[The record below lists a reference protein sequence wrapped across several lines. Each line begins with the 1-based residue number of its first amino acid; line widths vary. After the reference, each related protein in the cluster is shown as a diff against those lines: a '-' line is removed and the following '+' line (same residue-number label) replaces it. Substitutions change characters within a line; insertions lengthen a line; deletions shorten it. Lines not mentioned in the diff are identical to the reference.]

1 MTQARTDV
9 TLCATF
15 SRSNYM
21 ARNLNLSQCISE
33 ALTLEMQR
41 DPSVLMIG
49 EDVGMQGGVFGASR
63 GLQKKFG
70 KERVIDTPISESAF
84 TGMAVGLALE
94 GYRPVI
100 EIMFV
105 DFIGV
110 CLDQVYNAIA
120 KNHYMS
126 GGKVRMPIV
135 IKTAGGCIGSGA
147 QHSQCLWGLFAHLP
161 GLKVVAPSNPYDAK
175 GLLASAV
182 ESDDPVVFI
191 EHKGLLLKRAEEFT
205 FGNEV
210 PEDRYVV
217 PLGKANVVKEGKDIT
232 LVTLSG
238 TVAPA
243 LAASL
248 SLASSLDVEVIDL
261 RSVVPLD
268 IATVAE
274 SVRKTGR
281 LLVVDE
287 DYLSFGLSG
296 EIVARLMEAG
306 VGINKVRRLAVPDVP
321 IPGARTLEE
330 AVVPNEQ
337 SIRHELELLGNK

>member
-1 MTQARTDV
+1 
-9 TLCATF
+9 
-15 SRSNYM
+15 M

-33 ALTLEMQR
+33 ALHLEMER
-41 DPSVLMIG
+41 DPSVVVIG
-49 EDVGMQGGVFGASR
+49 EDVGMQGGVFGATR

-70 KERVIDTPISESAF
+70 STRVVDTPISESAI
-84 TGMAVGLALE
+84 TGMGVGLALE
-94 GYRPVI
+94 GYRPI
-100 EIMFV
+100 LEIMFV

-126 GGKVRMPIV
+126 GGRVRMPIV

-175 GLLASAV
+175 GLMASAV

-191 EHKGLLLKRAEEFT
+191 EHKGLLLKRAEDFT
-205 FGNEV
+205 FGSDV
-210 PEDRYVV
+210 PSDRYTV
-217 PLGKANVVKEGKDIT
+217 PIGEAKVLRSGNDLT

-243 LAASL
+243 MKAAEIVE
-248 SLASSLDVEVIDL
+248 AAGIGVEVIDL

-268 IATVAE
+268 MKTVAE
-274 SVRKTGR
+274 SVAKTGR
-281 LLVVDE
+281 ILVVDE
-287 DYLSFGLSG
+287 DYLSFGLSA
-296 EIVARLMEAG
+296 EIVTRLIEAG
-306 VGINKVRRLAVPDVP
+306 VNLKSVKRLAVPDVP
-321 IPGARTLEE
+321 IPGALSLEE
-330 AVVPNEQ
+330 VVVPNAG
-337 SIRHELELLGNK
+337 SIQAAIEEMMGKQ

>member
-1 MTQARTDV
+1 M
-9 TLCATF
+9 
-15 SRSNYM
+15 
-21 ARNLNLSQCISE
+21 E
-33 ALTLEMQR
+33 R
-41 DPSVLMIG
+41 DPNVIVIG
-49 EDVGMQGGVFGASR
+49 EDVGAQGGVFGATR

-70 KERVIDTPISESAF
+70 SQRVVDTPISESAI
-84 TGMAVGLALE
+84 TGMGVGLALE
-94 GYRPVI
+94 GFRPVL

-126 GGKVRMPIV
+126 GGRIRMPIV

-182 ESDDPVVFI
+182 ESDDPVIFI
-191 EHKGLLLKRAEEFT
+191 EHKGLLLKRAEDFT
-205 FGNEV
+205 FGGEV
-210 PEDRYVV
+210 PAERYTV
-217 PLGKANVVKEGKDIT
+217 PIGEAKILRDGRDLT
-232 LVTLSG
+232 LITLSG

-243 LAASL
+243 VLAAEAVAKSGI
-248 SLASSLDVEVIDL
+248 DVEVLDL

-268 IATVAE
+268 MVTVIE

-281 LLVVDE
+281 VLVVDE

-296 EIVARLMEAG
+296 EIIARLVEAG
-306 VGINKVRRLAVPDVP
+306 VALKSVKRLAVPDVP
-321 IPGARTLEE
+321 IPGAVTLER
-330 AVVPNEQ
+330 AVVPNAD
-337 SIRHELELLGNK
+337 SIEATILEMVDKR

>member
-1 MTQARTDV
+1 
-9 TLCATF
+9 
-15 SRSNYM
+15 M

-33 ALTLEMQR
+33 SLHLEMER
-41 DPSVLMIG
+41 DPSVVVVG
-49 EDVGMQGGVFGASR
+49 EDVGMQGGVFGATR

-70 KERVIDTPISESAF
+70 AARVIDTPISETAI
-84 TGMAVGLALE
+84 TGMGVGLALE
-94 GYRPVI
+94 GFRPVL

-175 GLLASAV
+175 GLLASAI

-191 EHKGLLLKRAEEFT
+191 EHKGLLLKRAEDFT
-205 FGNEV
+205 FGSEV
-210 PEDRYVV
+210 PEGRYVV
-217 PLGKANVVKEGKDIT
+217 PLGKANIVRSGSDIT

-243 LAASL
+243 VAAADSVQSL
-248 SLASSLDVEVIDL
+248 GINVEVIDL

-268 IATVAE
+268 IATVVE
-274 SVRKTGR
+274 SVKKTGR
-281 LLVVDE
+281 LLIVDE
-287 DYLSFGLSG
+287 DYLSFGLSA
-296 EIVARLMEAG
+296 EIIARVLESG
-306 VGINKVRRLAVPDVP
+306 VTPTLVRRHAVPDVP
-321 IPGARTLEE
+321 IPGAIILEH
-330 AVVPNEQ
+330 AVVPSES
-337 SIRHELELLGNK
+337 SISKEIRAMMGKS

>member
-1 MTQARTDV
+1 
-9 TLCATF
+9 
-15 SRSNYM
+15 M

-33 ALTLEMQR
+33 ALHLEMER
-41 DPSVLMIG
+41 DPSVVVIG
-49 EDVGMQGGVFGASR
+49 EDVGMQGGVFGATR

-70 KERVIDTPISESAF
+70 STRVVDTPISESAI
-84 TGMAVGLALE
+84 TGMGVGLALE
-94 GYRPVI
+94 GYRPI
-100 EIMFV
+100 LEIMFV

-126 GGKVRMPIV
+126 GGRVRMPIV

-175 GLLASAV
+175 GLMASAV

-191 EHKGLLLKRAEEFT
+191 EHKGLLLKRAEDFT
-205 FGNEV
+205 FGSDV
-210 PEDRYVV
+210 PSDRYTV
-217 PLGKANVVKEGKDIT
+217 PIGEAKVLRSGNDLT

-243 LAASL
+243 MKAAEIVE
-248 SLASSLDVEVIDL
+248 AAGIGVEVIDL

-268 IATVAE
+268 MKTVAE
-274 SVRKTGR
+274 SVIKTGR
-281 LLVVDE
+281 ILVVDE
-287 DYLSFGLSG
+287 DYLSFGLSA
-296 EIVARLMEAG
+296 EIVTRLIEAG
-306 VGINKVRRLAVPDVP
+306 VNLKSVKRLAVPDVP
-321 IPGARTLEE
+321 IPGALSLEE
-330 AVVPNEQ
+330 VVVPNAG
-337 SIRHELELLGNK
+337 SIQVAIEEMMGKQ

>member
-1 MTQARTDV
+1 M
-9 TLCATF
+9 
-15 SRSNYM
+15 S
-21 ARNLNLSQCISE
+21 RNLNLSQCISE
-33 ALTLEMQR
+33 SLHLEMER
-41 DPSVLMIG
+41 DPNVIVIG
-49 EDVGMQGGVFGASR
+49 EDVGAQGGVFGATR

-70 KERVIDTPISESAF
+70 SQRVVDTPISESAI
-84 TGMAVGLALE
+84 TGMGVGLALE
-94 GYRPVI
+94 GFRPVL

-126 GGKVRMPIV
+126 GGRIRMPIV

-182 ESDDPVVFI
+182 ESDDPVIFI
-191 EHKGLLLKRAEEFT
+191 EHKGLLLKRAEDFT
-205 FGNEV
+205 FGGEV
-210 PEDRYVV
+210 PAERYTV
-217 PLGKANVVKEGKDIT
+217 PIGEAKIVRDGRDLT
-232 LVTLSG
+232 LITLSG

-243 LAASL
+243 VLAAEAVAKSGI
-248 SLASSLDVEVIDL
+248 DVEVLDL

-268 IATVAE
+268 MVTVIE

-281 LLVVDE
+281 VLVVDE

-296 EIVARLMEAG
+296 EVITRLVEAG
-306 VGINKVRRLAVPDVP
+306 VPLKSVKRLAVPDVP
-321 IPGARTLEE
+321 IPGAVTLER
-330 AVVPNEQ
+330 AVVPNAD
-337 SIRHELELLGNK
+337 SIEATILEMVDKR

>member
-1 MTQARTDV
+1 
-9 TLCATF
+9 
-15 SRSNYM
+15 M

-33 ALTLEMQR
+33 ALHLEMER
-41 DPSVLMIG
+41 DPSVVVIG
-49 EDVGMQGGVFGASR
+49 EDVGMQGGVFGATR

-70 KERVIDTPISESAF
+70 STRVVDTPISESAI
-84 TGMAVGLALE
+84 TGMGVGLALE
-94 GYRPVI
+94 GYRPI
-100 EIMFV
+100 LEIMFV

-126 GGKVRMPIV
+126 GGRVRMPIV

-175 GLLASAV
+175 GLMASAV

-191 EHKGLLLKRAEEFT
+191 EHKGLLLKRAEDFT
-205 FGNEV
+205 FGSDV
-210 PEDRYVV
+210 PSDRYTV
-217 PLGKANVVKEGKDIT
+217 PIGEAKVLRSGNDLT

-243 LAASL
+243 MKAAEIVE
-248 SLASSLDVEVIDL
+248 AAGIGVEVIDL

-268 IATVAE
+268 MKTVAE
-274 SVRKTGR
+274 SVAKTGR
-281 LLVVDE
+281 ILVVDE
-287 DYLSFGLSG
+287 DYLSFGLSA
-296 EIVARLMEAG
+296 EIVTRLIEAG
-306 VGINKVRRLAVPDVP
+306 VNPKSVKRLAVPDVP
-321 IPGARTLEE
+321 IPGALSLEE
-330 AVVPNEQ
+330 VVVPNAG
-337 SIRHELELLGNK
+337 SIQAAIEEMMGKQ

>member
-1 MTQARTDV
+1 M
-9 TLCATF
+9 
-15 SRSNYM
+15 
-21 ARNLNLSQCISE
+21 E
-33 ALTLEMQR
+33 R
-41 DPSVLMIG
+41 DPNVIVIG
-49 EDVGMQGGVFGASR
+49 EDVGAQGGVFGATR

-70 KERVIDTPISESAF
+70 SQRVVDTPISESAI
-84 TGMAVGLALE
+84 TGMGVGLALE
-94 GYRPVI
+94 GFRPVL

-126 GGKVRMPIV
+126 GGRIRMPIV

-182 ESDDPVVFI
+182 ESDDPVIFI
-191 EHKGLLLKRAEEFT
+191 EHKGLLLKRAEDFT
-205 FGNEV
+205 FGGEV
-210 PEDRYVV
+210 PAERYTV
-217 PLGKANVVKEGKDIT
+217 PIGEAKIVRDGRDLT
-232 LVTLSG
+232 LITLSG

-243 LAASL
+243 VVAAEAVAKSGI
-248 SLASSLDVEVIDL
+248 DVEVLDL

-268 IATVAE
+268 MVTVIE

-281 LLVVDE
+281 VLVVDE

-296 EIVARLMEAG
+296 EVITRLVEAG
-306 VGINKVRRLAVPDVP
+306 VALKSVKRLAVPDVP
-321 IPGARTLEE
+321 IPGAVTLER
-330 AVVPNEQ
+330 AVVPNAD
-337 SIRHELELLGNK
+337 SIEATILEMVDKR

>member
-1 MTQARTDV
+1 
-9 TLCATF
+9 
-15 SRSNYM
+15 M

-33 ALTLEMQR
+33 ALHLEMER
-41 DPSVLMIG
+41 DPSVVVIG
-49 EDVGMQGGVFGASR
+49 EDVGMQGGVFGATR

-70 KERVIDTPISESAF
+70 STRVVDTPISESAI
-84 TGMAVGLALE
+84 TGMGVGLALE
-94 GYRPVI
+94 GYRPI
-100 EIMFV
+100 LEIMFV

-126 GGKVRMPIV
+126 GGRVRMPIV

-175 GLLASAV
+175 GLMASAV

-191 EHKGLLLKRAEEFT
+191 EHKGLLLKRAEDFT
-205 FGNEV
+205 FGSDV
-210 PEDRYVV
+210 PSDRYTV
-217 PLGKANVVKEGKDIT
+217 PIGEAKVLRSGNDLT

-243 LAASL
+243 MKAAEIVE
-248 SLASSLDVEVIDL
+248 AAGIGVEVIDL

-268 IATVAE
+268 MKTVAE
-274 SVRKTGR
+274 SVIKTGR
-281 LLVVDE
+281 ILVVDE
-287 DYLSFGLSG
+287 DYLSFGLSA
-296 EIVARLMEAG
+296 EIVTRLIEAG
-306 VGINKVRRLAVPDVP
+306 VILKSVKRLAVPDVP
-321 IPGARTLEE
+321 IPGALSLEE
-330 AVVPNEQ
+330 VVVPNAG
-337 SIRHELELLGNK
+337 SIQVAIEEMMGKQ